1 MLRAL
6 FVAGVASN
14 ALAARVKVEAAS
26 SVAHVMDKIG
36 SLLEAHGADAKVLSN
51 LKLFAGQRV
60 TPGATDSFN
69 EILTRVINE
78 IEADVES
85 KIKSGHADTQA
96 EIDRRIGNVK
106 STTTVVVERK
116 SEADANDKDWSDC
129 VRAEKAARV
138 AVEEAEAALAN
149 SRSNINEP
157 CQLQDDRA
165 PYEWTPNPEKLKFVC
180 DISQSGNCDQQL
192 TNYESQIG
200 NMMAGLRS
208 DVDAKVAAYTE
219 AKQACDAAKAD
230 AVEKQDSRD
239 AAVTAWEGKRT
250 ECEEKHEPRQVAIC
264 MFGAALQAKC
274 EGVEAYRTL
283 MAQID
288 QVKGGEYSHPDRVA
302 EWKTTA
308 MTKCLLSKV
317 VDGADVNEATLGAC
331 EQSVNFDQD
340 VGVLDRK
347 SQLFAELTSPDKF
360 TCAEKTIKF
369 TGETWNVPEGD
380 APASSEYTKEPFHP
394 EVSLASDSVP
404 FALCRGGNN
413 GGKDTEKP
421 EPATP
426 SCSGSTPIGSTQ
438 WINYGGNG
446 IYVDVD
452 TSACGFTATPA
463 YITSLGGSSSQW
475 TSTGSSEIYHASET
489 KFRVYIYKSGI
500 TPAQAN
506 KWNWHMKWIAQQV
519 GQRAHNNVVSCAG
532 KTDAENTKWVKYGS
546 SNGLYVDV
554 DTSSCG
560 HTEKPV
566 YVTALA
572 GRSNQWT
579 STGSSETYRETAT
592 GFRVYIRKSGITTE
606 KAKGWNWHIDWI
618 SRSLVQPKTSAFSSC
633 AGLTTKGNTNWVNYG
648 NNGIYVDVDTSSCGF
663 TDTDTPVYTSALG
676 GDTRQW
682 TSTGSSETYH
692 ATEKKFRVY
701 IHKSGITPA
710 QANSWNWHINWIAAG
725 RT

>member
-6 FVAGVASN
+6 FVASVASN

-69 EILTRVINE
+69 EILTRVINQ

-192 TNYESQIG
+192 KNYESQIG

-239 AAVTAWEGKRT
+239 AVVTAWEGKRT

-283 MAQID
+283 MAHID

-317 VDGADVNEATLGAC
+317 VDGAEVNEATLGAC

-360 TCAEKTIKF
+360 TCAEQTITF

-380 APASSEYTKEPFHP
+380 DPASSEYTKEPFHP
-394 EVSLASDSVP
+394 EVSLAVDSVP

-413 GGKDTEKP
+413 GGKDTDGQHLLLDGCSKSGDLMTQYGAPRLEDDTVKAGEAICCNAEGQATRNVHNGKSFFNSQLSHQNCTSGEKVNRGE
-421 EPATP
+421 EPTKTFQEAKAVCEGAGLRLCRSQAELET
-426 SCSGSTPIGSTQ
+426 SCHTGCHFDFALAWVDQTTAASGS
-438 WINYGGNG
+438 
-446 IYVDVD
+446 
-452 TSACGFTATPA
+452 
-463 YITSLGGSSSQW
+463 L
-475 TSTGSSEIYHASET
+475 
-489 KFRVYIYKSGI
+489 
-500 TPAQAN
+500 AQA
-506 KWNWHMKWIAQQV
+506 
-519 GQRAHNNVVSCAG
+519 
-532 KTDAENTKWVKYGS
+532 
-546 SNGLYVDV
+546 
-554 DTSSCG
+554 
-560 HTEKPV
+560 
-566 YVTALA
+566 
-572 GRSNQWT
+572 
-579 STGSSETYRETAT
+579 
-592 GFRVYIRKSGITTE
+592 
-606 KAKGWNWHIDWI
+606 
-618 SRSLVQPKTSAFSSC
+618 
-633 AGLTTKGNTNWVNYG
+633 
-648 NNGIYVDVDTSSCGF
+648 
-663 TDTDTPVYTSALG
+663 ALG
-676 GDTRQW
+676 GR
-682 TSTGSSETYH
+682 H
-692 ATEKKFRVY
+692 RRRA
-701 IHKSGITPA
+701 SGGRRRSNDGPGQPA
-710 QANSWNWHINWIAAG
+710 GGAPG
-725 RT
+725 PPGL

>member
-317 VDGADVNEATLGAC
+317 VDGAEVNEATLGAC

-360 TCAEKTIKF
+360 TCAEKTITF
-369 TGETWNVPEGD
+369 IGETWNVPEGD
-380 APASSEYTKEPFHP
+380 DPASSEYTKEPFHP
-394 EVSLASDSVP
+394 EVSLAVDSVP

-413 GGKDTEKP
+413 GGKDKAPKHKLVDGCSRGGRPFTQYGVERMEFGDQKAG
-421 EPATP
+421 EAICCNEEGMATRNVRNRKALFHENNAGNRVL
-426 SCSGSTPIGSTQ
+426 SHEDCTAGRVVRAGETPTKTFDEAQAFCAEAGLRLCRTQ
-438 WINYGGNG
+438 
-446 IYVDVD
+446 DEVD
-452 TSACGFTATPA
+452 TSCHTGCHFDFAMVW
-463 YITSLGGSSSQW
+463 LG
-475 TSTGSSEIYHASET
+475 
-489 KFRVYIYKSGI
+489 V
-500 TPAQAN
+500 
-506 KWNWHMKWIAQQV
+506 
-519 GQRAHNNVVSCAG
+519 
-532 KTDAENTKWVKYGS
+532 
-546 SNGLYVDV
+546 
-554 DTSSCG
+554 
-560 HTEKPV
+560 
-566 YVTALA
+566 
-572 GRSNQWT
+572 
-579 STGSSETYRETAT
+579 
-592 GFRVYIRKSGITTE
+592 
-606 KAKGWNWHIDWI
+606 
-618 SRSLVQPKTSAFSSC
+618 
-633 AGLTTKGNTNWVNYG
+633 
-648 NNGIYVDVDTSSCGF
+648 
-663 TDTDTPVYTSALG
+663 
-676 GDTRQW
+676 
-682 TSTGSSETYH
+682 
-692 ATEKKFRVY
+692 
-701 IHKSGITPA
+701 
-710 QANSWNWHINWIAAG
+710 
-725 RT
+725 